1 MAYPITRQFG
11 PNAKGSELTFADM
24 DNNLLYLDA
33 KASGSNNYIAMFS
46 GSTHLVTSSLNQ
58 SGNYITISGYD
69 LKIDN
74 ASPTIF
80 FSDSSNSSFI
90 NIKSESDS
98 INIVNN
104 STGYTAMSI
113 GANGNNIYIN
123 DDTIVSGSLTVTGS
137 LLQSGS
143 TTLRGNSTITGSL
156 TVTGSLRIT
165 GSITSTDSLTVTGS
179 ITSTGLIGYGTGS
192 TVTQTTS
199 TSSAVSINAVSGRIT
214 TFTTTYGAGSIFYF
228 TVNNNQV
235 NTDDIIILNIKSA
248 PNNDF
253 ECKVYSVSGNR
264 FDIRVKNDGTTQ
276 SGTVVISFAVLKG
289 ASS

>member
-58 SGNYITISGYD
+58 FGNYITISGYD

-113 GANGNNIYIN
+113 SANGNNIYIN

-179 ITSTGLIGYGTGS
+179 

-214 TFTTTYGAGSIFYF
+214 TLTTTYDAGSIFYF

-253 ECKVYSVSGNR
+253 ECKIYSVSGNR